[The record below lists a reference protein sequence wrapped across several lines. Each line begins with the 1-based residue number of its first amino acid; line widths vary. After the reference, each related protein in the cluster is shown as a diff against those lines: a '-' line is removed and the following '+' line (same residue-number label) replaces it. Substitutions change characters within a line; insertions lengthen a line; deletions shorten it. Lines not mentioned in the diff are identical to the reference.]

1 MNFKSTFLFFVLFAF
16 VLSAFAQNEL
26 IDSSIY
32 KLIDLEDV
40 VVTAQY
46 APTDSRSAVHEVR
59 TLKLETIEKR
69 GANNLAQ
76 LLSQEASIKISPDL
90 VLGSSLSLLGVS
102 GQNVK
107 IMVDGVPVIGRQ
119 NGNINLDQI
128 NLNQIARIEIV
139 EGPLSVSYGTDA
151 LAGVINL
158 ITKKSQLK
166 KFDAGV
172 TAQAETRGENSYS
185 ANFGVRLTE
194 KLLLRANAGFDDF
207 NGFNED
213 TLRSV
218 VWNPKEQIY
227 ADASLRY
234 NFGESQNL
242 RYNFSWFDESV
253 DDLSGEL
260 RSKRFN
266 PYYFDNLYQTRR
278 RNHSLSYEG
287 TINEKYYVQ
296 TVVGYNQWFR
306 KRNTFKTYAD
316 TTFQEI
322 FGKQDTSSFSAVS
335 LRSTFA
341 SQFESDLNF
350 QIGIDG
356 RYDNATSDQIIDTLT
371 TGKANFSETSDYA
384 VFGSI
389 RYQPM
394 EALSLE
400 GGLRYIYNT
409 RYDAPIVPSFN
420 AKFDLSKN
428 LQLRGSYAQGF
439 RYPSIKELFFRL
451 VDAMH
456 NVKGNPN
463 LIPENSNNFQLGLN
477 FQKNIYGHKIELNT
491 KGFFNDIKDKIEQY
505 EFAENPDGTINPVP
519 INSTFQF
526 TYFNL
531 DRFKTRGLNLRLDY
545 EFKKFR
551 WNSGVSFIGFY
562 NPTSEQFA
570 EVETFTNTF
579 ELSNEFSFFFNKHD
593 LNLSLFNRI
602 NDKQVTYFPDQDEEG
617 NDIAGQR
624 VTKGLIFT
632 DFTATKGFYKKKLNV
647 TVGVRNI
654 FNVRTTTRTGPSDG
668 NFHETI
674 VGEIPAS
681 PGRNFFIRAS
691 YKIAWN

>member
-1 MNFKSTFLFFVLFAF
+1 MNFKSISLFLVLFAF

-90 VLGSSLSLLGVS
+90 VLGSSLSLLGVN

-107 IMVDGVPVIGRQ
+107 IMIDGVPVIGRQ

-128 NLNQIARIEIV
+128 NLNQIERIEIV

-185 ANFGVRLTE
+185 ANFGVRLTD

-234 NFGESQNL
+234 NFGGSQNL

-253 DDLSGEL
+253 DDLGGEL
-260 RSKRFN
+260 RSPRFN

-278 RNHSLSYEG
+278 RNHSVAYEG
-287 TINEKYYVQ
+287 AVNEKYYLQ
-296 TVVGYNQWFR
+296 TVAGYNEWFR
-306 KRNTFKTYAD
+306 TRNIFKTFAD
-316 TTFQEI
+316 TTLQEE
-322 FGKQDTSSFSAVS
+322 FGRQDTSSFSAVS

-341 SQFESDLNF
+341 SQFDSDLNF

-356 RYDNATSDQIIDTLT
+356 RYDRAISDQITDTLT
-371 TGKANFSETSDYA
+371 GKENFSEVSDYA
-384 VFGSI
+384 FFGSL

-394 EALSLE
+394 DALTLE

-420 AKFDLSKN
+420 LKFDLAEN
-428 LQLRGSYAQGF
+428 IQMRGSYAKGF
-439 RYPSIKELFFRL
+439 RSPDIKELFFTL
-451 VDAMH
+451 VDVNH
-456 NVKGNPN
+456 NVTGNPN
-463 LIPENSNNFQLGLN
+463 LTAEKSDNFQLGIN
-477 FQKNIYGHKIELNT
+477 FQEKFGEHKIGLNA
-491 KGFFNDIKDKIEQY
+491 KGFYNDIKDKIELY
-505 EFAENPDGTINPVP
+505 EFAENPDGTINPAP
-519 INSTFQF
+519 TNSTFKF
-526 TYFNL
+526 TYFNF

-545 EFKKFR
+545 EFKKFK
-551 WNSGVSFIGFY
+551 WNSGISFIGFY
-562 NPTSEQFA
+562 NPASEQFP
-570 EVETFTNTF
+570 EIETFTNTF
-579 ELSNEFSFFFNKHD
+579 ELSNELSFFFKKYN
-593 LNLSLFNRI
+593 LNLSLFNRM
-602 NDKQVTYFPDQDEEG
+602 NDKQVNYFPILDDEQNEVV
-617 NDIAGQR
+617 GQLI
-624 VTKGLIFT
+624 TKGLTLT
-632 DFTATKGFYKKKLNV
+632 DFTATKGFYKNKLNL
-647 TVGVRNI
+647 TAGVRNI
-654 FNVRTTTRTGPSDG
+654 FDIRMTTRTGVSDG
-668 NFHETI
+668 NLHETF